1 MANIDTTSFINFDE
15 LTNAQRLLLKARLR
29 ERKKLL
35 NAATVAVNRA
45 LRNLAKRP
53 KRKKTA
59 KRKYRRRKR

>member
-35 NAATVAVNRA
+35 SAATVAVNRA

-59 KRKYRRRKR
+59 KLKYRRRKR